1 VAGETA
7 VWVDEIVIGD
17 GLNAVEPAWLE
28 MVRQDG
34 RAASSDTLNVEAVVG
49 YDLSSLAEGEYVLKL
64 HYANPNWESI
74 NSGRVPMDGMSDFI
88 PLTEMQGSL
97 TIHFTGNPQELQSI
111 VGVDEPVLVLMLA
124 KIDGGSFEPYLMET
138 YESFPLLL
146 HETDEVTY
154 VFREDNS
161 E

>member
-1 VAGETA
+1 
-7 VWVDEIVIGD
+7 
-17 GLNAVEPAWLE
+17 
-28 MVRQDG
+28 
-34 RAASSDTLNVEAVVG
+34 VG
-49 YDLSSLAEGEYVLKL
+49 YDLSGLAAGEYVLKL
-64 HYANPNWESI
+64 HYANPNWESAS
-74 NSGRVPMDGMSDFI
+74 SGRVPMDGMSDFI

-97 TIHFTGNPQELQSI
+97 TINFTGNPQEMQSI

-146 HETDEVTY
+146 QETDEVTY
-154 VFREDNS
+154 GFREGNS